1 MHTIVRAE
9 RLPRRA
15 PAPAERESATIGFRA
30 ASLLQYVLAWSE
42 RIRQRRAL
50 LTLDDWML
58 KDIGLSRADVMRE
71 YDKRFWQE

>member
-1 MHTIVRAE
+1 MHTIVRGE
-9 RLPRRA
+9 RRPRRA
-15 PAPAERESATIGFRA
+15 PAPAERESARIGSRV

>member
-9 RLPRRA
+9 RLSSRA
-15 PAPAERESATIGFRA
+15 SAPAEQESTTIGSRA
-30 ASLLQYVLAWSE
+30 ASLLRYVLAWSE

-50 LTLDDWML
+50 QALDDWAL